1 MKDEELKLE
10 EIQSSHTRDG
20 LGEVVRGNGIGEGV
34 DDILMS
40 NTLRDINFAN
50 SGIICQVGLR

>member
-20 LGEVVRGNGIGEGV
+20 SGEVVRGDGIGEGV
-34 DDILMS
+34 DDTLMS
-40 NTLRDINFAN
+40 NTLGDINFAN
-50 SGIICQVGLR
+50 SGITCQVGLR